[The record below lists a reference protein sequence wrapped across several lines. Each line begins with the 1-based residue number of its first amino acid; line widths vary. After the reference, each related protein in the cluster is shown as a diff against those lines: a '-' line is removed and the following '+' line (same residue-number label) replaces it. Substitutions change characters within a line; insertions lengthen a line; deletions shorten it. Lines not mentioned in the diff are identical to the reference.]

1 MTKGVWAAVLVLA
14 LIPRI
19 SAAAVGS
26 ELNEI
31 ERRIHALSS
40 ALNLTRS
47 ARVRTRDQLE
57 SSERQLGQALAR
69 LRILEQRVTRVHL
82 RGAHLKGQ
90 IRLDQRRLN
99 GRLRI
104 LAREARAAYALRRR
118 NYWTLLLDQDH
129 PERAR
134 RILAY
139 YRYVVRQQA
148 HSIAAIKAALAAL
161 SASEQQLRRVT
172 GELKVLAGDQLREE
186 EVLRSQQ
193 ARRLQAL
200 AGINRRVESQKEQLR
215 HLHAA
220 RRRLRRLVDR
230 LQAARPQLRVP
241 RTLPTGRFGAAKGRL
256 PPPLWLDGATRSA
269 RLEGAGSGV
278 PGLFFPAPSGT
289 PVHAVFAGRVAY
301 ANWLRGFG
309 LLLILEHEGGYMTVY
324 AHVQSLYR
332 RVGDQVTAGEVVAA
346 VGRSGGFRQPGLYF
360 QIRHDGQPLNP
371 LHWLRH

>member
-1 MTKGVWAAVLVLA
+1 MTRGVWAAVLVLA

-26 ELNEI
+26 ELHDI

-40 ALNLTRS
+40 ALDVTRS
-47 ARVRTRDQLE
+47 ARVRTRDELE
-57 SSERQLGQALAR
+57 SSERQLGHALAR
-69 LRILEQRVTRVHL
+69 LRVLDQRVTRARL
-82 RGAHLKGQ
+82 RGTHLQGR

-99 GRLRI
+99 GGLRV
-104 LAREARAAYALRRR
+104 LAAETRAAYALRRR

-148 HSIAAIKAALAAL
+148 HSIAGIKAALVAL
-161 SASEQQLRRVT
+161 SGNEQQLRRVT
-172 GELKVLAGDQLREE
+172 GELKALAGDQLREE

-193 ARRLQAL
+193 ARRMQAL

-220 RRRLRRLVDR
+220 RRRLRRLVER
-230 LQAARPQLRVP
+230 LRAARPQSRVP
-241 RTLPTGRFGAAKGRL
+241 PMLPAGLFAAARGRL
-256 PPPLWLDGATRSA
+256 PPPLWLDGATRGA
-269 RLEGAGSGV
+269 HLEGVGSGA

-346 VGRSGGFRQPGLYF
+346 TGRSGGFRRPGLYF

-371 LHWLRH
+371 LHWLRR